1 MSHLPGVQL
10 HPRLPPRFVH
20 GVPGEDLWRRRG
32 SGCPDSRALH
42 LTLLR
47 CFPLCFQR
55 EDMLARSGAPRRRGW
70 RGVGPRAA
78 GQHQLLLS
86 GALSSERRAGPLGVG
101 ALVRPHASSPG
112 CSARQGAAQDP
123 RFPCLLPSVLLLG
136 EVRSGGQGKG
146 LYPHADCPL
155 HIPQGG
161 CGQSGNKPRA
171 CA

>member
-42 LTLLR
+42 LTLLG

-70 RGVGPRAA
+70 RGVDPRAA

-112 CSARQGAAQDP
+112 CSP
-123 RFPCLLPSVLLLG
+123 SLPDRKLEECSTQAWELW
-136 EVRSGGQGKG
+136 
-146 LYPHADCPL
+146 A
-155 HIPQGG
+155 
-161 CGQSGNKPRA
+161 QSGSVKVLGRGSFINPRKGCRKA
-171 CA
+171 APD